1 MVTRRKKSAT
11 PKHVISASQVG
22 TVISPIAGSLNNTS
36 SFTGQREGK
45 RKSYSFSEKMP
56 PITTQV
62 TSTRRNKD
70 KGKGKS
76 VILKTTPH
84 PKSTPTF
91 LSDSQLLSNQTHT
104 PTREHSTPTPP
115 IFSFGHGSTSGQMG
129 DPSPKQDHPSGR
141 HDHRR
146 DSSRSHLDLGLVRS
160 RDDEGL
166 AKHFPTHSEEQEL
179 RVSRSLRSG
188 VDAHSKSVV
197 VLPHGSTSSSAPRS
211 NDFKLLCSNL
221 AAVPLRTLTDRARG
235 GASVQRNCS
244 TENLADNPDGMC
256 CNEQHLSGEADAI
269 LHANP
274 SLHSS
279 DQKLNGATGT
289 SETCNDSFPEYLEA
303 ERGVDPSME
312 IEGNPPPP
320 SSTDRPFRFQPCWL
334 NHPDFPR
341 IVKEAWQGHN
351 DNLSTAIS
359 EFISSAQTWN
369 SEVFGNI
376 FTNKRRLLARL
387 LGIQKA
393 LARHPSS
400 TLLQLQ
406 SNLSDELNQI
416 LNLEEELWAIKSRT
430 NWLVSGERNT
440 SYFHISTLTRRSAN
454 RISGI
459 KDEVGNWLTN
469 LEDIQAHFISGFHS
483 LYQTDQISCQLTPP
497 PLPCWGALLSPD
509 EANSIASPPL
519 DSEILSA
526 LNSMKPF
533 KAPAST
539 KHSICDYM
547 GFLPTDSLGK
557 YLGFP
562 LLHKRQ
568 SSSDFHIITE
578 RVQAKLAGWKSKL
591 LSPAGKLVLIQS
603 AVTPIPEYVMQCMS
617 VPLKVCNSIDK
628 LCRDFLWG
636 STLEKRKMHLVSW
649 KKVTVHKSLGELGIF
664 SMRDRNKALLA
675 KLCWRISTDHTS
687 PWAQMLTHKYLCPSR
702 LTPSGKKLPC
712 SRVWAACKLGGI
724 IFTQGIKWHIQNGN
738 HVLFWLDWWLPSGP
752 LRTFISGPLSPGDL
766 SLTVADVHPFGGQ
779 WLLDKL
785 SFVLPDHLLL
795 ELLATPF
802 SSNPLS
808 NDLVLW
814 AFSSNG
820 AFSLHSAY
828 LLSKGFIPAKPSP
841 SLSTSWIWK
850 AALASSQSVPI

>member
-1 MVTRRKKSAT
+1 MVTRRKKSAP

-22 TVISPIAGSLNNTS
+22 TVINPIAGSLNNTS

-91 LSDSQLLSNQTHT
+91 LSDSLLLSNQTHT

-115 IFSFGHGSTSGQMG
+115 IFSFGHGSASGQMG
-129 DPSPKQDHPSGR
+129 NPSPKQDHPSGR
-141 HDHRR
+141 HHHSR
-146 DSSRSHLDLGLVRS
+146 DSSRSHLNLGLVRS

-221 AAVPLRTLTDRARG
+221 AAVPLRTLTDRTRG
-235 GASVQRNCS
+235 GASVQGNCS

-256 CNEQHLSGEADAI
+256 CDEQHLSGEADAI

-369 SEVFGNI
+369 SEIFGNI

-400 TLLQLQ
+400 SLLQLQ

-533 KAPAST
+533 KAP
-539 KHSICDYM
+539 
-547 GFLPTDSLGK
+547 
-557 YLGFP
+557 
-562 LLHKRQ
+562 
-568 SSSDFHIITE
+568 
-578 RVQAKLAGWKSKL
+578 
-591 LSPAGKLVLIQS
+591 
-603 AVTPIPEYVMQCMS
+603 
-617 VPLKVCNSIDK
+617 
-628 LCRDFLWG
+628 
-636 STLEKRKMHLVSW
+636 
-649 KKVTVHKSLGELGIF
+649 
-664 SMRDRNKALLA
+664 
-675 KLCWRISTDHTS
+675 
-687 PWAQMLTHKYLCPSR
+687 
-702 LTPSGKKLPC
+702 
-712 SRVWAACKLGGI
+712 
-724 IFTQGIKWHIQNGN
+724 
-738 HVLFWLDWWLPSGP
+738 DWWLPSGP

-850 AALASSQSVPI
+850 AGLKQVLNLLIWWVGPGKEVRSTSPQGLCPHQLCRPRRLASSVPSTTVPLSSSTLPTMKANWIYPFSFFPLYSAEKGNLGVPQFPGQGCSFQSFRTNTYKLSFMESPSGIKIILVTHPRTGDLRESLKYIYNLYVEYVVKNPLYNPGTPIR

>member
-1 MVTRRKKSAT
+1 MVTRRKKPVT
-11 PKHVISASQVG
+11 PKHVIFAHQVSEA
-22 TVISPIAGSLNNTS
+22 ISPITGLPNNTS

-45 RKSYSFSEKMP
+45 RKTYASSEKVTS
-56 PITTQV
+56 ITAHP

-76 VILKTTPH
+76 VLLKPTPH
-84 PKSTPTF
+84 PKSTPTSS
-91 LSDSQLLSNQTHT
+91 SDSHLLSNQT
-104 PTREHSTPTPP
+104 RDLSSPTPP
-115 IFSFGHGSTSGQMG
+115 IFSFGHGTTSGKMG
-129 DPSPKQDHPSGR
+129 DLPPKQNHPGG
-141 HDHRR
+141 RR
-146 DSSRSHLDLGLVRS
+146 DYHRDTSRSHFDLGLVRP
-160 RDDEGL
+160 RDHEGL
-166 AKHFPTHSEEQEL
+166 AKHLPAHGEEQEL
-179 RVSRSLRSG
+179 RLPRPLRSG
-188 VDAHSKSVV
+188 VDSHSKSVV
-197 VLPHGSTSSSAPRS
+197 VLPHGSTPSSTSRS
-211 NDFKLLCSNL
+211 NEFKLVCSNL
-221 AAVPLRTLTDRARG
+221 AAVPLRTLTDRTRG

-244 TENLADNPDGMC
+244 TENLAGNPDGMC
-256 CNEQHLSGEADAI
+256 CDEQHLSGEADAV

-274 SLHSS
+274 SLYSS
-279 DQKLNGATGT
+279 DQKLNGAIGT
-289 SETCNDSFPEYLEA
+289 SETCNDPIPEYLEA
-303 ERGVDPSME
+303 ERGADPSME
-312 IEGNPPPP
+312 IEGN
-320 SSTDRPFRFQPCWL
+320 RPFRFQPCWL

-341 IVKEAWQGHN
+341 VVKEAWQGQN

-400 TLLQLQ
+400 NLLQLQ
-406 SNLSDELNQI
+406 SNLSAELNQI

-459 KDEVGNWLTN
+459 KDEAGNWLTN

-483 LYQTDQISCQLTPP
+483 LYQTDQISCQLTPA
-497 PLPCWGALLSPD
+497 PLPCWGAILSTD

-519 DSEILSA
+519 DSEIL
-526 LNSMKPF
+526 
-533 KAPAST
+533 
-539 KHSICDYM
+539 
-547 GFLPTDSLGK
+547 
-557 YLGFP
+557 
-562 LLHKRQ
+562 
-568 SSSDFHIITE
+568 
-578 RVQAKLAGWKSKL
+578 
-591 LSPAGKLVLIQS
+591 
-603 AVTPIPEYVMQCMS
+603 
-617 VPLKVCNSIDK
+617 
-628 LCRDFLWG
+628 
-636 STLEKRKMHLVSW
+636 
-649 KKVTVHKSLGELGIF
+649 
-664 SMRDRNKALLA
+664 MRDRNKALLA

-687 PWAQMLTHKYLCPSR
+687 PWAQMLTQKYLCPSR

-712 SRVWAACKLGGI
+712 SRIWAACKLGGT

-752 LRTFISGPLSPGDL
+752 LHTLISGPLSLDDL
-766 SLTVADVHPFGGQ
+766 SLTVADVHPFGSH

-785 SFVLPDHLLL
+785 SFVLPDHLIL
-795 ELLATPF
+795 ELLAIPF

-820 AFSLHSAY
+820 DFSLHSAY
-828 LLSKGFIPAKPSP
+828 LLSKGFSPAKSPP
-841 SLSTSWIWK
+841 SLKGASGFS
-850 AALASSQSVPI
+850 ASSTAEEVTEGLDGTGLTAIVTGASSGIGTETARVLALRGVHVVMGVRNMTAGREVKEAIIKGNPTAKIDAMELDLSSMASVRKFAAEFNSSGLPLSILM